1 MENLETVNY
10 VIPPNVNEKQYLSIN
25 KQCTPKTLIGICL
38 FLQNFYIMH
47 IYSILL
53 RKFIYKNEN
62 IPFRFVKSRRDY

>member
-47 IYSILL
+47 IYSNVFE
-53 RKFIYKNEN
+53 RQFIRNSTRY
-62 IPFRFVKSRRDY
+62 